1 MNSSRRT
8 GVRVWA
14 SWTPRQGSRRW
25 GAPHAGT
32 HPQDPRG
39 PESCTRGRQGGAF
52 RKQRVRSQQ
61 LPPRATRPSH
71 EDSGPDPPQASMTSS
86 PTTSTKPLFPN
97 KVAR

>member
-52 RKQRVRSQQ
+52 RKQRVQGWTSNCKE
-61 LPPRATRPSH
+61 
-71 EDSGPDPPQASMTSS
+71 EDVTKKMMSFAAAST
-86 PTTSTKPLFPN
+86 
-97 KVAR
+97 V